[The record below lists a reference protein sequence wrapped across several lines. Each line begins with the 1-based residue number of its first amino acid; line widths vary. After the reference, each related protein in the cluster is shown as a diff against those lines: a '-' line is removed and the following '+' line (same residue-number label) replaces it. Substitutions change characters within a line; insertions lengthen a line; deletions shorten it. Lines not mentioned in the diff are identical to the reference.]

1 MLFNILRGQSGSEII
16 ISLFAMVFVVFCTL
30 PIHEY
35 AHALVATKLGDQTAR
50 LSGRLTI
57 NPLAHLD
64 IIGSLMILFVG
75 FGYAKPVPV
84 NPRNFK
90 NPKVGMALT
99 AIAGPIANIIMAI
112 IFILLKDIVMLVPVK
127 SQFPYVMLSAVYT
140 FLYFAAYIN
149 IGLAVFNLLP
159 IPPLDGSRILQLLI
173 PDKYYFKFAQY
184 ERYIVIVVF
193 VLIIVGVLDKPL
205 AFLRDGLFEVLE
217 FLIGLP
223 FPKG

>member
-90 NPKVGMALT
+90 NPKVGMALP

-127 SQFPYVMLSAVYT
+127 SQFAYVMLSAVYT

-205 AFLRDGLFEVLE
+205 AFLRDGLFAALE

>member
-1 MLFNILRGQSGSEII
+1 
-16 ISLFAMVFVVFCTL
+16 
-30 PIHEY
+30 
-35 AHALVATKLGDQTAR
+35 
-50 LSGRLTI
+50 
-57 NPLAHLD
+57 
-64 IIGSLMILFVG
+64 
-75 FGYAKPVPV
+75 
-84 NPRNFK
+84 
-90 NPKVGMALT
+90 MALT

-127 SQFPYVMLSAVYT
+127 SQFAYVLLSAVYT

-205 AFLRDGLFEVLE
+205 AFLRDGLFSALE
-217 FLIGLP
+217 YLIGLP

>member
-1 MLFNILRGQSGSEII
+1 MLFNILRGQSGSDII

-50 LSGRLTI
+50 LSGRLTV

-112 IFILLKDIVMLVPVK
+112 VFILLKDIVMLVPVK
-127 SQFPYVMLSAVYT
+127 SQFAYVMLSAVYT
-140 FLYFAAYIN
+140 FFYFAAYIN

-205 AFLRDGLFEVLE
+205 AFLRDGLFAALD

>member
-1 MLFNILRGQSGSEII
+1 MLFNILRGQSGSDII

-35 AHALVATKLGDQTAR
+35 AHALVATKLGDNTAR
-50 LSGRLTI
+50 LSGRLTV

-112 IFILLKDIVMLVPVK
+112 VFILLKDIVMLVPVK
-127 SQFPYVMLSAVYT
+127 SQFAYVMLSAVYT
-140 FLYFAAYIN
+140 FFYFAAYIN

-205 AFLRDGLFEVLE
+205 AFLRDGLFAALE

>member
-127 SQFPYVMLSAVYT
+127 SQFAYVMLSAVYT

-205 AFLRDGLFEVLE
+205 AFLRDGLFSALE

>member
-127 SQFPYVMLSAVYT
+127 SQFAYVILSAVYT